1 MVKPWDVLN
10 RSGIEPFAL
19 RWELDALLRLGTSL
33 TDVLKSY
40 AWEGAKFEIVRR
52 TLLGALSA
60 GLWPIGLLKI
70 ASVLDNPFSVAV
82 ARSDKAGKV
91 LAHALISKVQG
102 ERPVTLVGYSLG
114 ARVIYSCLLE
124 LAEQNAFGL
133 VESVVLMGAPTPSDS
148 SAWRRIRAVVS
159 ARVVNVYSTED
170 FILGFLYRTSKAQLG
185 VAGLQEVKGVFGIQN
200 VDMSL
205 LVTGH
210 TRYRYLVGTILRRIG
225 FEDVDA
231 EQVEEQVT
239 ALKVTEEKE
248 KEEKRREKGKINT
261 EAKEEDVPWEPS
273 KIELPDRPASVR
285 ELSNSQVM
293 PSMSR
298 TPLAAEPK
306 NFFPASH
313 DQPQDES
320 DEEEDRCIIMLDLEG
335 NDMPPSK
342 QPQASK
348 STKMPTIEKTEVMP
362 VGSESDTDSIA
373 SVPLGEMTVLEPLP
387 EPEPEVETV

>member
-1 MVKPWDVLN
+1 
-10 RSGIEPFAL
+10 
-19 RWELDALLRLGTSL
+19 
-33 TDVLKSY
+33 
-40 AWEGAKFEIVRR
+40 
-52 TLLGALSA
+52 
-60 GLWPIGLLKI
+60 LKI

-82 ARSDKAGKV
+82 ARSDKAGEV

-159 ARVVNVYSTED
+159 ARVINVYSTED

-185 VAGLQEVKGVFGIQN
+185 VAGLQEVKGVYGIQN

-210 TRYRYLVGTILRRIG
+210 NRYRYLVGVILRRIG

-239 ALKVTEEKE
+239 ALKVAEEKE
-248 KEEKRREKGKINT
+248 KEEKRREKGK
-261 EAKEEDVPWEPS
+261 EEDVPWKPS
-273 KIELPDRPASVR
+273 KIELPDRPAPVR

-306 NFFPASH
+306 DFFPASH

-320 DEEEDRCIIMLDLEG
+320 DEEEDGRIVMLDLEENG
-335 NDMPPSK
+335 MPPSK
-342 QPQASK
+342 QSQASK
-348 STKMPTIEKTEVMP
+348 STKIPTVEKTEIAPKIEIMP

-373 SVPLGEMTVLEPLP
+373 SVPPGEMTVLEPLP

>member
-1 MVKPWDVLN
+1 M
-10 RSGIEPFAL
+10 
-19 RWELDALLRLGTSL
+19 
-33 TDVLKSY
+33 
-40 AWEGAKFEIVRR
+40 
-52 TLLGALSA
+52 A
-60 GLWPIGLLKI
+60 G
-70 ASVLDNPFSVAV
+70 VLDNPFSVAV

-133 VESVVLMGAPTPSDS
+133 VESVVFMGAPTPSDS

-170 FILGFLYRTSKAQLG
+170 FILGFLYRTSKVQLG
-185 VAGLQEVKGVFGIQN
+185 VAGLQEVKGVYGIQN

-210 TRYRYLVGTILRRIG
+210 NRYRYLVGTILRRIG

-261 EAKEEDVPWEPS
+261 EAKEEDVPWKPS
-273 KIELPDRPASVR
+273 KIELPDRPAPVR
-285 ELSNSQVM
+285 ELSNSQAM

-298 TPLAAEPK
+298 TLLAAEPK

-313 DQPQDES
+313 HQPQDES
-320 DEEEDRCIIMLDLEG
+320 DEEEDGRIVMLDLED
-335 NDMPPSK
+335 NETS
-342 QPQASK
+342 
-348 STKMPTIEKTEVMP
+348 
-362 VGSESDTDSIA
+362 
-373 SVPLGEMTVLEPLP
+373 PLK
-387 EPEPEVETV
+387 

>member
-1 MVKPWDVLN
+1 
-10 RSGIEPFAL
+10 
-19 RWELDALLRLGTSL
+19 
-33 TDVLKSY
+33 
-40 AWEGAKFEIVRR
+40 
-52 TLLGALSA
+52 
-60 GLWPIGLLKI
+60 
-70 ASVLDNPFSVAV
+70 VLDNPFSVAV

-170 FILGFLYRTSKAQLG
+170 FILGFLYRTSKA
-185 VAGLQEVKGVFGIQN
+185 
-200 VDMSL
+200 
-205 LVTGH
+205 
-210 TRYRYLVGTILRRIG
+210 LVGAILRRIG

-239 ALKVTEEKE
+239 ALKFAEEKE

-261 EAKEEDVPWEPS
+261 EAKEEDVPWKPS
-273 KIELPDRPASVR
+273 KIELPAPVR

-320 DEEEDRCIIMLDLEG
+320 DEEEDRRIVMLDLEENG
-335 NDMPPSK
+335 MPPSE

-348 STKMPTIEKTEVMP
+348 PTKMPTVEKTEIHQQAPKIEVMP

-387 EPEPEVETV
+387 EPEPEVEIVQFGSSVQGF